1 MIDTTVKRR
10 KTPGGRKVDGGERG
24 KLLAGYR
31 RDMAA
36 HCILIVDGHSVLVEQ
51 RSR

>member
-1 MIDTTVKRR
+1 MKGREA
-10 KTPGGRKVDGGERG
+10 PGGRKVDGAGYG